1 MKEAEREWLK
11 GMATLGAAT
20 KWTAEEIRL
29 VTELGYG
36 LAEQGRVAEAIVLF
50 EGLAAVAPATVYFQ
64 AALGALWLREN
75 EFEKALA
82 YLNQVLQ
89 IDARNVVALV
99 NRGEA
104 NLRLNDRNA
113 ARRDLQ
119 RAILLGREIGRAND
133 AQSLEGK
140 SITRARGLLLALEK
154 ENGSMNIAK
163 T

>member
-50 EGLAAVAPATVYFQ
+50 EGLAALAPATVYFQ

-75 EFEKALA
+75 ELEKALS

-89 IDARNVVALV
+89 ADPKNIVALV
-99 NRGEA
+99 NRGET
-104 NLRLNDRNA
+104 LMKLNDKA
-113 ARRDLQ
+113 AASRDLSK
-119 RAILLGREIGRAND
+119 AIEIAKETNQKTD
-133 AQSLEGK
+133 ELSLEAK
-140 SITRARGLLLALEK
+140 SRIRARALLLALDK
-154 ENGSMNIAK
+154 EFV
-163 T
+163 